1 MEIILILLIIALI
14 AIPIIAFQSGKKSG
28 EEKAKDFKI
37 QIAKES
43 NEKILQERKIIE
55 SEIRQAKQRLSDIEE
70 DYQSKRKLIDE
81 AKELAE
87 NEYKEKK
94 KAYLIE
100 LKTLKDRLNEKYT
113 QDSQEYIIKIEE
125 LKQNLESLKN
135 QKAASIEAL
144 QREQAIQEQK
154 DLYRLVLS
162 NQDKQDIE
170 FLRSIQFRIS
180 KPRLISM
187 LIWQNYVQPIAKKKL
202 PLILGSENVCGIYK
216 ITNIKNQMCYVGQ
229 ARDVRKRLNEHLK
242 KGLGI
247 DTPQGNKLYQAMLE
261 DGIDSFTFELLEECS
276 EEELNSKERYY
287 IELYNS
293 IDYGYNSQSG
303 VKS

>member
-1 MEIILILLIIALI
+1 MEILLIVVLV
-14 AIPIIAFQSGKKSG
+14 IIGIVAFQIGKTTGKKDA
-28 EEKAKDFKI
+28 EDLKI
-37 QIAKES
+37 EIVKQS
-43 NEKILQERKIIE
+43 NEKVLQERKVIE
-55 SEIRQAKQRLSDIEE
+55 SEIRQAKQRLSDIEQ

-100 LKTLKDRLNEKYT
+100 LKTLKDKLDEKYT
-113 QDSQEYIIKIEE
+113 QDSQEYIIKIDE
-125 LKQNLESLKN
+125 LKQSLESLKK

-180 KPRLISM
+180 KPRLVSM

-216 ITNIKNQMCYVGQ
+216 ITNIKNQMCYIGQ
-229 ARDVRKRLNEHLK
+229 AKDMRKRLNEHLK
-242 KGLGI
+242 KGVGI

>member
-1 MEIILILLIIALI
+1 MEILLIVVLV
-14 AIPIIAFQSGKKSG
+14 IIGLVAFQIGKTTG
-28 EEKAKDFKI
+28 IKDAEDLKI
-37 QIAKES
+37 EIVRQS
-43 NEKILQERKIIE
+43 NEKVLQERKVIE
-55 SEIRQAKQRLSDIEE
+55 SEIRQAKQRLSDIEQ

-94 KAYLIE
+94 NAYLIE
-100 LKTLKDRLNEKYT
+100 LKTLKDKLDEKYA
-113 QDSQEYIIKIEE
+113 QDSQEYIIKIDE
-125 LKQNLESLKN
+125 LKQSLESLKK

-180 KPRLISM
+180 KPRLVSM

-216 ITNIKNQMCYVGQ
+216 ITNIKNQMCYIGQ
-229 ARDVRKRLNEHLK
+229 AKDMRKRLNEHLK

-261 DGIDSFTFELLEECS
+261 DGIDNFTFELLEECS

>member
-1 MEIILILLIIALI
+1 MELLLIIVLV
-14 AIPIIAFQSGKKSG
+14 IIGIVAFQIGKTTG
-28 EEKAKDFKI
+28 IKDAEDLKI
-37 QIAKES
+37 EIVRQS
-43 NEKILQERKIIE
+43 NEKVLQERKVIE
-55 SEIRQAKQRLSDIEE
+55 SEIRQAKQRLSDIEQ

-94 KAYLIE
+94 NAYLIE
-100 LKTLKDRLNEKYT
+100 LKTLKDKLDEKYA
-113 QDSQEYIIKIEE
+113 QDSQEYIIKIDE
-125 LKQNLESLKN
+125 LKQSLESLKK

-180 KPRLISM
+180 KPRLVSM

-216 ITNIKNQMCYVGQ
+216 ITNIKNQMCYIGQ
-229 ARDVRKRLNEHLK
+229 AKDMRKRLNEHLK

-261 DGIDSFTFELLEECS
+261 EGIDSFTFELLEECS

>member
-1 MEIILILLIIALI
+1 MEILLIVVLV
-14 AIPIIAFQSGKKSG
+14 IIGIVAFQIGKTTG
-28 EEKAKDFKI
+28 IKDAEDLKVEI
-37 QIAKES
+37 VKQS
-43 NEKILQERKIIE
+43 NEKVLQERKVIE
-55 SEIRQAKQRLSDIEE
+55 SEIRQAKQRLSDIEQ

-94 KAYLIE
+94 NAYLIE
-100 LKTLKDRLNEKYT
+100 LKTLKDKLDEKYA

-125 LKQNLESLKN
+125 LKQNLESLKK

-154 DLYRLVLS
+154 NLYRLVLS

-180 KPRLISM
+180 KPRLVSM

-202 PLILGSENVCGIYK
+202 PLILGSENICGIYK
-216 ITNIKNQMCYVGQ
+216 ITNIKNQMCYIGQ
-229 ARDVRKRLNEHLK
+229 AKDVRKRLNEHLK

>member
-1 MEIILILLIIALI
+1 MEILLVVVLVIIGI
-14 AIPIIAFQSGKKSG
+14 VAFQIGKITGKKDA
-28 EEKAKDFKI
+28 EDLKI
-37 QIAKES
+37 EIVKQS
-43 NEKILQERKIIE
+43 NEKVLQERKVIE
-55 SEIRQAKQRLSDIEE
+55 SEIRQAKQRLSDIEQ

-100 LKTLKDRLNEKYT
+100 LKTLKDKLDEKYT
-113 QDSQEYIIKIEE
+113 QDSQEYIIKIDE
-125 LKQNLESLKN
+125 LKQSLESLKK

-180 KPRLISM
+180 KPRLVSM
-187 LIWQNYVQPIAKKKL
+187 LIWQNYVQPIAKKKF

-216 ITNIKNQMCYVGQ
+216 ITNIKNQMCYIGQ
-229 ARDVRKRLNEHLK
+229 AKDMRKRLNEHLK

>member
-1 MEIILILLIIALI
+1 MEILLIVVLV
-14 AIPIIAFQSGKKSG
+14 IIGIVAFQIGKTTG
-28 EEKAKDFKI
+28 IKDAEDLKI
-37 QIAKES
+37 EIVRQS
-43 NEKILQERKIIE
+43 NEKVLQERKVIE
-55 SEIRQAKQRLSDIEE
+55 SEIRQAKQRLSDIEQ

-100 LKTLKDRLNEKYT
+100 LKTLKDKLDEKYT
-113 QDSQEYIIKIEE
+113 QDSQEYIIKIDE
-125 LKQNLESLKN
+125 LKQSLESLKK

-154 DLYRLVLS
+154 DLYCLVLS

-180 KPRLISM
+180 KPRLVSM

-216 ITNIKNQMCYVGQ
+216 ITNIKNQMCYIGQ
-229 ARDVRKRLNEHLK
+229 AKDMRKRLNEHLK

>member
-1 MEIILILLIIALI
+1 MEILLIVVLV
-14 AIPIIAFQSGKKSG
+14 IIGLVAFQIGKTTGIKD
-28 EEKAKDFKI
+28 AKDLKI
-37 QIAKES
+37 EIVKQS
-43 NEKILQERKIIE
+43 NEKVLQERKVIE
-55 SEIRQAKQRLSDIEE
+55 SEIRQAKQRLSDIEQ

-100 LKTLKDRLNEKYT
+100 LKTLKDKLDEKYT
-113 QDSQEYIIKIEE
+113 QDSQEYIIKIDE
-125 LKQNLESLKN
+125 LKQSLESLKK

-180 KPRLISM
+180 KPRLVSM

-216 ITNIKNQMCYVGQ
+216 ITNVKNQMCYIGQ
-229 ARDVRKRLNEHLK
+229 AKDMRKRLNEHLK

-247 DTPQGNKLYQAMLE
+247 DTPQGNKLYQAMLG
-261 DGIDSFTFELLEECS
+261 DGIDSFTFELLEQCS

>member
-1 MEIILILLIIALI
+1 MELLLIVVLV
-14 AIPIIAFQSGKKSG
+14 IIGIVAFQIGKTTG
-28 EEKAKDFKI
+28 IKDAEDLKI
-37 QIAKES
+37 EIVKQS
-43 NEKILQERKIIE
+43 NEKVLQERKVIE
-55 SEIRQAKQRLSDIEE
+55 SEIRQAKQRLSDIEQ

-94 KAYLIE
+94 NAYLIE
-100 LKTLKDRLNEKYT
+100 LKTLKDKLDEKYA
-113 QDSQEYIIKIEE
+113 QDSQEYITKIDE
-125 LKQNLESLKN
+125 LKQNLESLKK

-162 NQDKQDIE
+162 KQDKQDIE

-180 KPRLISM
+180 KPRLVSM

-216 ITNIKNQMCYVGQ
+216 ITNIKNQMCYIGQ
-229 ARDVRKRLNEHLK
+229 AKDMRKRLNEHLK

>member
-1 MEIILILLIIALI
+1 MEILLIVVLI
-14 AIPIIAFQSGKKSG
+14 IIGIVAFQIGKTTG
-28 EEKAKDFKI
+28 IKDAEDLKI
-37 QIAKES
+37 EIVKQS
-43 NEKILQERKIIE
+43 NEKVLQERKVIE
-55 SEIRQAKQRLSDIEE
+55 SEIRQAKQRLSDIEQ

-94 KAYLIE
+94 NAYLIE
-100 LKTLKDRLNEKYT
+100 LKTLKDKLDEKYA

-125 LKQNLESLKN
+125 LKQNLESLKK

-180 KPRLISM
+180 KPRFVSM

-216 ITNIKNQMCYVGQ
+216 ITNIKNQMCYIGQ
-229 ARDVRKRLNEHLK
+229 AKDMRKRLNEHLK

>member
-1 MEIILILLIIALI
+1 MEILLIVVLV
-14 AIPIIAFQSGKKSG
+14 IIGIVAFQIGKTTG
-28 EEKAKDFKI
+28 IKDAEDLKI
-37 QIAKES
+37 EIVKQS
-43 NEKILQERKIIE
+43 NEKVLQERKVIE
-55 SEIRQAKQRLSDIEE
+55 SEVRQAKQRLSDIEQ

-94 KAYLIE
+94 NAYLIE
-100 LKTLKDRLNEKYT
+100 LKTLKDKLDEKYA
-113 QDSQEYIIKIEE
+113 QDSQEYIIKIDE
-125 LKQNLESLKN
+125 LKQNLESLKK

-180 KPRLISM
+180 KPRLVSM

-202 PLILGSENVCGIYK
+202 PLILGSENICGIYK
-216 ITNIKNQMCYVGQ
+216 ITNIKNQMCYIGQ
-229 ARDVRKRLNEHLK
+229 AKDMRKRLNEHLK

-261 DGIDSFTFELLEECS
+261 DGIDSFTFELLEECP

>member
-1 MEIILILLIIALI
+1 MEILLIVVLV
-14 AIPIIAFQSGKKSG
+14 IIGIVAFQIGKTTGKKDA
-28 EEKAKDFKI
+28 EDLKI
-37 QIAKES
+37 EIVRQS
-43 NEKILQERKIIE
+43 NEKVLQERKVIE
-55 SEIRQAKQRLSDIEE
+55 SEIRQAKQRLSDIEQ

-100 LKTLKDRLNEKYT
+100 LKTLKDKLDEKYT
-113 QDSQEYIIKIEE
+113 QDSQEYIIKIDE
-125 LKQNLESLKN
+125 LKQSLESLKK

-180 KPRLISM
+180 KPRLVSM

-216 ITNIKNQMCYVGQ
+216 ITNIKNQMCYIGQ
-229 ARDVRKRLNEHLK
+229 AKDMRKRLNEHLK

-247 DTPQGNKLYQAMLE
+247 DTLQGNKLYQAMLE

>member
-1 MEIILILLIIALI
+1 MEILLVVVLVIIGI
-14 AIPIIAFQSGKKSG
+14 VAFQIGKTTG
-28 EEKAKDFKI
+28 IKDAEDLKI
-37 QIAKES
+37 EIVRQS
-43 NEKILQERKIIE
+43 NEKVLQERKVIE
-55 SEIRQAKQRLSDIEE
+55 SEIRQAKQRLSDIEQ

-100 LKTLKDRLNEKYT
+100 LKTLKDKLDEKYT
-113 QDSQEYIIKIEE
+113 QDSQEYIIKIDE
-125 LKQNLESLKN
+125 LKQSLESLKK

-180 KPRLISM
+180 KPRLVSM

-216 ITNIKNQMCYVGQ
+216 ITNIKNQMCYIGQ
-229 ARDVRKRLNEHLK
+229 AKDMRKRLNEHLK

>member
-1 MEIILILLIIALI
+1 MEILLVVVLVIIGI
-14 AIPIIAFQSGKKSG
+14 VAFQIGKITGKKDA
-28 EEKAKDFKI
+28 EDLKI
-37 QIAKES
+37 EIVKQS
-43 NEKILQERKIIE
+43 NEKVLQERKVIE
-55 SEIRQAKQRLSDIEE
+55 SEIRQAKQRLSDIEQ

-100 LKTLKDRLNEKYT
+100 LKTLKDKLDEKYT
-113 QDSQEYIIKIEE
+113 QDSQEYIIKIDE
-125 LKQNLESLKN
+125 LKQSLESLKK

-180 KPRLISM
+180 KPRLVSM
-187 LIWQNYVQPIAKKKL
+187 LIWQNYVQPIAKKKF

-216 ITNIKNQMCYVGQ
+216 ITNIKNQMCYIGQ
-229 ARDVRKRLNEHLK
+229 AKDMRKRLNEHLK

-303 VKS
+303 VKK

>member
-1 MEIILILLIIALI
+1 MELLLIVILIIIGI
-14 AIPIIAFQSGKKSG
+14 AAFQIGKTTG
-28 EEKAKDFKI
+28 IKDAEDLKI
-37 QIAKES
+37 EIVKQS
-43 NEKILQERKIIE
+43 NEKVLQERKVIE
-55 SEIRQAKQRLSDIEE
+55 SEIRQAKQRLSDIEQ

-94 KAYLIE
+94 NAYLIE
-100 LKTLKDRLNEKYT
+100 LKTLKDKLDEKYA
-113 QDSQEYIIKIEE
+113 QDSQEYIIKIDE
-125 LKQNLESLKN
+125 LKQSLESLKK

-180 KPRLISM
+180 KPRLVSM

-202 PLILGSENVCGIYK
+202 PLILGSENICGIYK
-216 ITNIKNQMCYVGQ
+216 ITNIKNQMCYIGQ
-229 ARDVRKRLNEHLK
+229 AKDMRKRLNEHLK

>member
-1 MEIILILLIIALI
+1 MEILLIVVLV
-14 AIPIIAFQSGKKSG
+14 IIGIVAFQIGKATG
-28 EEKAKDFKI
+28 IKDAEDLKI
-37 QIAKES
+37 EIVRQS
-43 NEKILQERKIIE
+43 NEKVLQERKVIE
-55 SEIRQAKQRLSDIEE
+55 SEIRQAKQRLSDIEQ

-94 KAYLIE
+94 NAYLIE
-100 LKTLKDRLNEKYT
+100 LKTLKDKLDEKYA
-113 QDSQEYIIKIEE
+113 QDSQEYIIKIDE
-125 LKQNLESLKN
+125 LKQSLESLKK

-180 KPRLISM
+180 KPRLVSM

-202 PLILGSENVCGIYK
+202 PLILGSENICGIYK
-216 ITNIKNQMCYVGQ
+216 ITNIKNQMCYIGQ
-229 ARDVRKRLNEHLK
+229 AKDMRKRLNEHLK

-261 DGIDSFTFELLEECS
+261 EGIDSFTFELLEECS

>member
-1 MEIILILLIIALI
+1 MEILLIVVLV
-14 AIPIIAFQSGKKSG
+14 IIGIVAFQIGKTTGKKDA
-28 EEKAKDFKI
+28 EDLKI
-37 QIAKES
+37 EIVRQS
-43 NEKILQERKIIE
+43 NEKVLQERKVIE
-55 SEIRQAKQRLSDIEE
+55 SEIRQAKQRLSDIEQ

-100 LKTLKDRLNEKYT
+100 LKTLKDKLDEKYT
-113 QDSQEYIIKIEE
+113 QDSQEYIIKIDE
-125 LKQNLESLKN
+125 LKQSLESLKK

-180 KPRLISM
+180 KPRLVSM

-216 ITNIKNQMCYVGQ
+216 ITNIKNQMCYIGQ
-229 ARDVRKRLNEHLK
+229 AKDMRKRLNEHLK

-261 DGIDSFTFELLEECS
+261 YGIDSFTFELLEECS

>member
-1 MEIILILLIIALI
+1 MEILLIVVLV
-14 AIPIIAFQSGKKSG
+14 IIGIVAFQIGKTTG
-28 EEKAKDFKI
+28 IKDAEDLKI
-37 QIAKES
+37 EIVKQS
-43 NEKILQERKIIE
+43 NEKVLQERKVIE
-55 SEIRQAKQRLSDIEE
+55 SEIRQAKQRLSDIEQ

-100 LKTLKDRLNEKYT
+100 LKTLKDKLDEKYT

-125 LKQNLESLKN
+125 LKQNLESLKK

-180 KPRLISM
+180 KPRLVSM

-202 PLILGSENVCGIYK
+202 PLILGSENICGIYK
-216 ITNIKNQMCYVGQ
+216 ITNIKNQMCYIGQ
-229 ARDVRKRLNEHLK
+229 AKDMRKRLNEHLK

-276 EEELNSKERYY
+276 EEELNNKERYY

>member
-1 MEIILILLIIALI
+1 MEILLVVVLVIIGI
-14 AIPIIAFQSGKKSG
+14 VAFQIGKITGKKDA
-28 EEKAKDFKI
+28 EDLKI
-37 QIAKES
+37 EIVKQS
-43 NEKILQERKIIE
+43 NEKVLQERKVIE
-55 SEIRQAKQRLSDIEE
+55 SEIRQAKQRLSDIEQ

-100 LKTLKDRLNEKYT
+100 LKTLKDKLDEKYT
-113 QDSQEYIIKIEE
+113 QDSQEYIIKIDE
-125 LKQNLESLKN
+125 LKQSLESLKK

-180 KPRLISM
+180 KPRLVSM
-187 LIWQNYVQPIAKKKL
+187 LIWQNYVQPIVKKKL

-216 ITNIKNQMCYVGQ
+216 ITNIKNQMCYIGQ
-229 ARDVRKRLNEHLK
+229 AKDMRKRLNEHLK

>member
-1 MEIILILLIIALI
+1 MEILLIVVLV
-14 AIPIIAFQSGKKSG
+14 IIGIVAFQIGKTTGIKD
-28 EEKAKDFKI
+28 AKDLKI
-37 QIAKES
+37 EIAKQS
-43 NEKILQERKIIE
+43 NEKVLQERKVIE
-55 SEIRQAKQRLSDIEE
+55 SEIRQAKQRLSDIEQ

-100 LKTLKDRLNEKYT
+100 LKTLKDKLDEKYA
-113 QDSQEYIIKIEE
+113 QDSQEYIIIIDE
-125 LKQNLESLKN
+125 LKQSLASLKK

-154 DLYRLVLS
+154 DLYRLALS

-180 KPRLISM
+180 KPRLVSM

-202 PLILGSENVCGIYK
+202 PLILGSENICGIYK
-216 ITNIKNQMCYVGQ
+216 ITNIKNQMCYIGQ
-229 ARDVRKRLNEHLK
+229 AKDMRKRLNEHLK

-261 DGIDSFTFELLEECS
+261 DGIDNFTFELLEECS

>member
-1 MEIILILLIIALI
+1 MEILLIVVLV
-14 AIPIIAFQSGKKSG
+14 IIGIVVFQIGKTTGIKNA
-28 EEKAKDFKI
+28 EDLKI
-37 QIAKES
+37 EIVKQS
-43 NEKILQERKIIE
+43 NEKVLQERKVIE
-55 SEIRQAKQRLSDIEE
+55 SEIRQAKQRLSDIEQ

-94 KAYLIE
+94 NAYLIE
-100 LKTLKDRLNEKYT
+100 LKTLKNKLDEKYT
-113 QDSQEYIIKIEE
+113 QDSQEYIVKIDE
-125 LKQNLESLKN
+125 LKQSLESLKK

-144 QREQAIQEQK
+144 QREQAVQEQK

-180 KPRLISM
+180 KPRLVSM

-216 ITNIKNQMCYVGQ
+216 ITNIKNQMCYIGQ
-229 ARDVRKRLNEHLK
+229 AKDMRKRLNEHLK

-293 IDYGYNSQSG
+293 IDYGYNSIKG
-303 VKS
+303 IKD

>member
-1 MEIILILLIIALI
+1 MEILLIVVLV
-14 AIPIIAFQSGKKSG
+14 IIGIVAFQIGKTTG
-28 EEKAKDFKI
+28 IKDAEDLKI
-37 QIAKES
+37 KIVRQS
-43 NEKILQERKIIE
+43 NEKVLQERKVIE
-55 SEIRQAKQRLSDIEE
+55 SEIRQAKQRLSDIEQ

-94 KAYLIE
+94 NAYLIE
-100 LKTLKDRLNEKYT
+100 LKTLKDRLDEKYT
-113 QDSQEYIIKIEE
+113 QDSQEYIIKIDE
-125 LKQNLESLKN
+125 LKQSLESLKK

-180 KPRLISM
+180 KPRLVSM

-216 ITNIKNQMCYVGQ
+216 ITNIKNQMCYIGQ
-229 ARDVRKRLNEHLK
+229 AKDMRKRLNEHLK

>member
-1 MEIILILLIIALI
+1 MEILLIVVLV
-14 AIPIIAFQSGKKSG
+14 IIGIVAFQIGKTTGIKD
-28 EEKAKDFKI
+28 AKDLKI
-37 QIAKES
+37 EIVKQS
-43 NEKILQERKIIE
+43 NEKVLQERKVIE
-55 SEIRQAKQRLSDIEE
+55 SEVRQAKQRLSDIEQ

-100 LKTLKDRLNEKYT
+100 LKTLKDKLDEKYT
-113 QDSQEYIIKIEE
+113 QDSQEYIIKIDE
-125 LKQNLESLKN
+125 LKQSLESLKK

-180 KPRLISM
+180 KPRLVSM

-202 PLILGSENVCGIYK
+202 PLILGSENICGIYK
-216 ITNIKNQMCYVGQ
+216 ITNIKNQMCYIGQ
-229 ARDVRKRLNEHLK
+229 AKDMRKRLNEHLK

-247 DTPQGNKLYQAMLE
+247 DTPQGNKLYQAMLK

>member
-1 MEIILILLIIALI
+1 MEILLVVVLVIIGI
-14 AIPIIAFQSGKKSG
+14 VAFQIGKITGKKDA
-28 EEKAKDFKI
+28 EDLKI
-37 QIAKES
+37 EIVKQS
-43 NEKILQERKIIE
+43 NEKVLQERKVIE
-55 SEIRQAKQRLSDIEE
+55 SEIRQAKQRLSDIEQ

-100 LKTLKDRLNEKYT
+100 LKTLKDKLDEKYT
-113 QDSQEYIIKIEE
+113 QDSQEYIIKIDE
-125 LKQNLESLKN
+125 LKQSLESLKK

-180 KPRLISM
+180 KPRLVSM

-216 ITNIKNQMCYVGQ
+216 ITNIKNQMCYIGQ
-229 ARDVRKRLNEHLK
+229 AKDMRKRLNEHLK

>member
-1 MEIILILLIIALI
+1 MELLLIVILV
-14 AIPIIAFQSGKKSG
+14 IIGIVAFQIGKTTG
-28 EEKAKDFKI
+28 IKDAEDLKI
-37 QIAKES
+37 EIVKQS
-43 NEKILQERKIIE
+43 NEKVLQERKVIE
-55 SEIRQAKQRLSDIEE
+55 SEIRQAKQRLSDIEQ

-94 KAYLIE
+94 NAYLIE
-100 LKTLKDRLNEKYT
+100 LKTLKDKLDEKYA
-113 QDSQEYIIKIEE
+113 QDSQEYIIKIDE
-125 LKQNLESLKN
+125 LKQSLESLKK

-180 KPRLISM
+180 KPRLVSM

-229 ARDVRKRLNEHLK
+229 AKDMRKRLNEHLK

>member
-1 MEIILILLIIALI
+1 MELLLIVVLV
-14 AIPIIAFQSGKKSG
+14 IIGIVAFQIGKTTGKKDA
-28 EEKAKDFKI
+28 EDLKI
-37 QIAKES
+37 EIVRQS
-43 NEKILQERKIIE
+43 NEKVLQERKVIE
-55 SEIRQAKQRLSDIEE
+55 SEIRQAKQRLSDIEQ

-100 LKTLKDRLNEKYT
+100 LKTLKDKLDEKYT
-113 QDSQEYIIKIEE
+113 QDSQEYIIKIDE
-125 LKQNLESLKN
+125 LKQSLESLKK

-180 KPRLISM
+180 KPRLVSM

-202 PLILGSENVCGIYK
+202 PLILGSENICGIYK
-216 ITNIKNQMCYVGQ
+216 ITNIKNQMCYIGQ
-229 ARDVRKRLNEHLK
+229 AKDMRKRLNEHLK

>member
-1 MEIILILLIIALI
+1 MEILLIVVLV
-14 AIPIIAFQSGKKSG
+14 IIGIVAFQIGKTTGIKNA
-28 EEKAKDFKI
+28 EDLKI
-37 QIAKES
+37 EIVKQS
-43 NEKILQERKIIE
+43 NEKVLQERKVIE
-55 SEIRQAKQRLSDIEE
+55 SEIRQAKQRLSDIEQ

-100 LKTLKDRLNEKYT
+100 LKTLKDKLDEKYT
-113 QDSQEYIIKIEE
+113 QDSQEYIIKIDE
-125 LKQNLESLKN
+125 LKQSLESLKK

-180 KPRLISM
+180 KPRLVSM

-216 ITNIKNQMCYVGQ
+216 ITNIKNQMCYIGQ
-229 ARDVRKRLNEHLK
+229 AKDMWKRLNEHLK

>member
-1 MEIILILLIIALI
+1 MELLLIVILIIIGI
-14 AIPIIAFQSGKKSG
+14 VAFQIGKTTG
-28 EEKAKDFKI
+28 IKDAEDLKI
-37 QIAKES
+37 EIVKQS
-43 NEKILQERKIIE
+43 NEKVLQERKVIE
-55 SEIRQAKQRLSDIEE
+55 SEIRQAKQRLSDIEQ

-94 KAYLIE
+94 KTYLIE
-100 LKTLKDRLNEKYT
+100 LKTLKDKLDEKYA
-113 QDSQEYIIKIEE
+113 QDSQEYIIKIDE
-125 LKQNLESLKN
+125 LKQSLESLKK

-180 KPRLISM
+180 KPRLVSM

-202 PLILGSENVCGIYK
+202 PLILGSENICGIYK
-216 ITNIKNQMCYVGQ
+216 ITNIKNQMCYIGQ
-229 ARDVRKRLNEHLK
+229 AKDMRKRLNEHLK

>member
-1 MEIILILLIIALI
+1 MEILLIVVLV
-14 AIPIIAFQSGKKSG
+14 IIGIVAFQIGKTTGKKDA
-28 EEKAKDFKI
+28 EDLKI
-37 QIAKES
+37 EIVKQS
-43 NEKILQERKIIE
+43 NEKVLQERKVIE
-55 SEIRQAKQRLSDIEE
+55 SEIRQAKQRLSDIEQ
-70 DYQSKRKLIDE
+70 DYQSKRKLIDG

-100 LKTLKDRLNEKYT
+100 LKTLKDKLDEKYT
-113 QDSQEYIIKIEE
+113 QDSQEYIIKIDE
-125 LKQNLESLKN
+125 LKQSLESLKK

-180 KPRLISM
+180 KPRLVSM

-202 PLILGSENVCGIYK
+202 PLILGSENICGIYK
-216 ITNIKNQMCYVGQ
+216 ITNIKNQMCYIGQ
-229 ARDVRKRLNEHLK
+229 AKDMRKRLNEHLK

-247 DTPQGNKLYQAMLE
+247 DTPQGNKLYQAMLK

>member
-1 MEIILILLIIALI
+1 MEILLIVVLV
-14 AIPIIAFQSGKKSG
+14 IIGIVAFQIGKTTGKKDA
-28 EEKAKDFKI
+28 EDLKI
-37 QIAKES
+37 EIVRQS
-43 NEKILQERKIIE
+43 NEKVLQERKVIE
-55 SEIRQAKQRLSDIEE
+55 SEIRQAKQRLSDIEQ

-100 LKTLKDRLNEKYT
+100 LKTLKDKLDEKYT
-113 QDSQEYIIKIEE
+113 QDSQEYIIKIDE
-125 LKQNLESLKN
+125 LKQSLESLKK

-180 KPRLISM
+180 KPRLVSM

-216 ITNIKNQMCYVGQ
+216 ITNIKNQMCYIGQ
-229 ARDVRKRLNEHLK
+229 AKDMRKRLNEHLK

>member
-1 MEIILILLIIALI
+1 MEILLIVVLV
-14 AIPIIAFQSGKKSG
+14 IIGIVAFQIGKTTG
-28 EEKAKDFKI
+28 IKDAEDLKI
-37 QIAKES
+37 EIVKQS
-43 NEKILQERKIIE
+43 NEKVLQERKVIE
-55 SEIRQAKQRLSDIEE
+55 SEIRQAKQRLSDIEQ

-100 LKTLKDRLNEKYT
+100 LKTLKDKLDEKYT
-113 QDSQEYIIKIEE
+113 QDSQEYIIKIDE
-125 LKQNLESLKN
+125 LKQSLESLKK

-180 KPRLISM
+180 KPRLVSM

-216 ITNIKNQMCYVGQ
+216 ITNIKNQMCYIGQ
-229 ARDVRKRLNEHLK
+229 AKDMRKRLNEHLK

>member
-1 MEIILILLIIALI
+1 MEILLIVVLV
-14 AIPIIAFQSGKKSG
+14 IIGIVAFQIGKTTG
-28 EEKAKDFKI
+28 IKDAEDLKI
-37 QIAKES
+37 EIVKQS
-43 NEKILQERKIIE
+43 NEKVLQERKVIE
-55 SEIRQAKQRLSDIEE
+55 SEIRQAKQRLSDIEQ

-94 KAYLIE
+94 NAYLIE
-100 LKTLKDRLNEKYT
+100 LKTLKDKLDEKYT
-113 QDSQEYIIKIEE
+113 QDSQEYIVKIDE
-125 LKQNLESLKN
+125 LKQSLESLKK

-144 QREQAIQEQK
+144 QREQAVQEQK

-180 KPRLISM
+180 KPRLVSM

-216 ITNIKNQMCYVGQ
+216 ITNIKNQMCYIGQ
-229 ARDVRKRLNEHLK
+229 AKDMRKRLNEHLK

-261 DGIDSFTFELLEECS
+261 DGVDSFTFELLEECS

-293 IDYGYNSQSG
+293 IDYGYNSIKG
-303 VKS
+303 IKD

>member
-1 MEIILILLIIALI
+1 MELLLIVILLIIGI
-14 AIPIIAFQSGKKSG
+14 VVFQIGKTTG
-28 EEKAKDFKI
+28 RKDAEDLKI
-37 QIAKES
+37 EIVKQS
-43 NEKILQERKIIE
+43 NEKVLQERKVIE
-55 SEIRQAKQRLSDIEE
+55 SEIRQAKQRLSDIEQ
-70 DYQSKRKLIDE
+70 DYQSKRRLIDE

-87 NEYKEKK
+87 SEYKEKK

-100 LKTLKDRLNEKYT
+100 LKTLKDKLYEKYT
-113 QDSQEYIIKIEE
+113 QDSQEYIIKIDE
-125 LKQNLESLKN
+125 LKQSLESLKK

-180 KPRLISM
+180 KPRLVSM

-216 ITNIKNQMCYVGQ
+216 ITNIKNQMCYIGQ
-229 ARDVRKRLNEHLK
+229 AKDMRKRLNEHLK

-261 DGIDSFTFELLEECS
+261 DGIDSFTLELLEECS
-276 EEELNSKERYY
+276 EEELNNKERYY

>member
-1 MEIILILLIIALI
+1 MEILLVVVLVIIGI
-14 AIPIIAFQSGKKSG
+14 VAFQIGKTTGKKDA
-28 EEKAKDFKI
+28 EDLKI
-37 QIAKES
+37 GIVKQS
-43 NEKILQERKIIE
+43 NEKVLQERKVIE
-55 SEIRQAKQRLSDIEE
+55 SEIRQAKQRLSDIEQ
-70 DYQSKRKLIDE
+70 DYQSKRKLIEE

-100 LKTLKDRLNEKYT
+100 LKTLKDKLDEKYT
-113 QDSQEYIIKIEE
+113 QDSQEYIIKIDE
-125 LKQNLESLKN
+125 LKQSLESLKK

-180 KPRLISM
+180 KPRLVSM

-216 ITNIKNQMCYVGQ
+216 ITNIKNQMCYIGQ
-229 ARDVRKRLNEHLK
+229 AKDMRKRLNEHLK

>member
-1 MEIILILLIIALI
+1 MEILLIVVLV
-14 AIPIIAFQSGKKSG
+14 IIGIVAFQIGKTTG
-28 EEKAKDFKI
+28 IKDAEDLKI
-37 QIAKES
+37 KIVRQS
-43 NEKILQERKIIE
+43 NEKVLQERKVIE
-55 SEIRQAKQRLSDIEE
+55 SEIRQAKQRLSDIEQ

-100 LKTLKDRLNEKYT
+100 LKTLKDKLDEKYT
-113 QDSQEYIIKIEE
+113 QDSQEYIIKIDE
-125 LKQNLESLKN
+125 LKQSLESLKK

-180 KPRLISM
+180 KPRLVSM

-216 ITNIKNQMCYVGQ
+216 ITNIKNQMCYIGQ
-229 ARDVRKRLNEHLK
+229 AKDMRKRLNEHLK

>member
-1 MEIILILLIIALI
+1 MEILLIVVLV
-14 AIPIIAFQSGKKSG
+14 IIGIVVFQIGKTTGIKD
-28 EEKAKDFKI
+28 AKDLKI
-37 QIAKES
+37 EIVKQS
-43 NEKILQERKIIE
+43 NEKVLQERKVIE
-55 SEIRQAKQRLSDIEE
+55 SEVRQAKQRLSDIEQ

-94 KAYLIE
+94 NAYLIE
-100 LKTLKDRLNEKYT
+100 LKTLKDKLDEKYA
-113 QDSQEYIIKIEE
+113 QDSQEYIARIDE
-125 LKQNLESLKN
+125 LKQNLESLKK

-180 KPRLISM
+180 KPRLVSM

-216 ITNIKNQMCYVGQ
+216 ITNIKNQMCYIGQ
-229 ARDVRKRLNEHLK
+229 AKDMRKRLNEHLK

-261 DGIDSFTFELLEECS
+261 DGIDSFTFELLEQCS

-293 IDYGYNSQSG
+293 INYGYNSQSG

>member
-1 MEIILILLIIALI
+1 MEILLVVVLVIIGI
-14 AIPIIAFQSGKKSG
+14 VAFQIGKITGKKDA
-28 EEKAKDFKI
+28 EDLKI
-37 QIAKES
+37 EIVKQS
-43 NEKILQERKIIE
+43 NEKVLQERKVIE
-55 SEIRQAKQRLSDIEE
+55 SEVRQAKQRLSDIEQ

-94 KAYLIE
+94 NAYLIE
-100 LKTLKDRLNEKYT
+100 LKTLKDKLDEKYT
-113 QDSQEYIIKIEE
+113 QDSQEYITKIDE
-125 LKQNLESLKN
+125 LKQSLESLKK

-180 KPRLISM
+180 KPRLVSM

-216 ITNIKNQMCYVGQ
+216 ITNIKNQMCYIGQ
-229 ARDVRKRLNEHLK
+229 AKDMRKRLNEHLK